1 MKQLIS
7 ILLFLLLSKFQLFS
21 QIKISGYLLDA
32 KKLPIPGGSVSIK
45 NSYDGATSNN
55 KGYFEFST
63 EDKGDQIIVANFIGF
78 DPIEKTVKIGTEN
91 IVLEFMLKEKLN
103 ELKAVTISA
112 GSIEAGDSKR
122 TTVLKPLDIY
132 TTAGSSGDVVGG
144 LKTLPGAQQVGE
156 SEGLFIR
163 GGAGYETKQ
172 FIDGMLVYNPF
183 YSSTP
188 DVATR
193 GRFQPA
199 LFKGTT
205 FSSGGYS
212 AQYGQALSSVITL
225 ESIDIPDRST
235 LGFSVSPIGVSV
247 DGNKLIKPEKLW
259 VGGFFS
265 YSNLAPYFNI
275 IKQKFAPTKAPE
287 SYTGGAIFRFRPTPK
302 TLVKYYGTLSTNV
315 VGFERQNVD
324 SANYKDEFSVNN
336 VNTYHILTF
345 KSLLNSKW
353 ALNGGVNFNYNED
366 KINNNSKATRSN
378 NITSTNVSG
387 QARLVASRRINTLS
401 VWRIG
406 TEIINGNDNF
416 AIDTFSYAKPAARQF
431 DKKIADNFVAAFSEN
446 EIYLSNNIVFRLG
459 LRSEYSSFI
468 NKVNLAPRA
477 SLGIKVSEDGSLS
490 FAYGEFFQKA
500 ERDQLFR
507 NEKLDYTRST
517 HFVGTYQLLK
527 EKRTFRIESF
537 YKVYHNLVTQIPL
550 AQAPFIQ
557 YENKGKGYAT
567 GAELFFRDKQTFK
580 GFDYWVS
587 YSFLDT
593 KRQFLNYTSVM
604 QPTFATPHTF
614 VLRTNKFFAKA
625 KTSVSATYSYSS
637 GRPFYN
643 LQPNFVSN
651 NYELKEKGITQDLH
665 TVNFSAAYL
674 IQYKKMF
681 GVIVFAV
688 NNVLGNKQI
697 YGYNFNAKGDKF
709 EITNQAPRFFF
720 VSGFFS
726 FGIDRRQEAIDGN

>member
-1 MKQLIS
+1 MKFNFTIFLFCIS
-7 ILLFLLLSKFQLFS
+7 LSVFS
-21 QIKISGYLLDA
+21 QIKISGYLIDA
-32 KKLPIPGGSVSIK
+32 KKLPIPGGSVAIK
-45 NSYDGATSNN
+45 NAYDGATSNE
-55 KGYFEFST
+55 KGYFEFTT
-63 EDKGDQIIVANFIGF
+63 EEKGEQTIVANFIGF
-78 DPIEKTVKIGTEN
+78 DPIEKKVTIGSEP
-91 IVLEFMLKEKLN
+91 IVLEFSLKEKLN

-132 TTAGSSGDVVGG
+132 TTAGASGDVVGG

-199 LFKGTT
+199 LFKGTA

-235 LGFSVSPIGVSV
+235 LGFSLSPIGMSI
-247 DGNKLIKPEKLW
+247 DGNKLLKPNKSW
-259 VGGFFS
+259 IGGFFS
-265 YSNLAPYFNI
+265 YSNLGPYFKLI
-275 IKQKFAPTKAPE
+275 PQKFNPTIAPE
-287 SYTGGAIFRFRPTPK
+287 AYSAGTIFRVRPNPK
-302 TLVKYYGTLSTNV
+302 TLIKYYGTVSTNK
-315 VGFERQNVD
+315 VGFDRPNVD
-324 SANYKDEFSVNN
+324 SINYKDAFKINN
-336 VNTYHILTF
+336 INTYHILTF
-345 KSLLNSKW
+345 KSLLNEKW
-353 ALNGGVNFNYNED
+353 VLSGGTNFNYNED
-366 KINNNSKATRSN
+366 KINNTSVISRSN
-378 NITSTNVSG
+378 TILSTNISS
-387 QARLVASRRINTLS
+387 QARLVASRKINTLS

-406 TEIINGNDNF
+406 AEYIYSNDGIS
-416 AIDTFSYAKPAARQF
+416 IDTFRLTTPVAKQL
-431 DKKIADNFVAAFSEN
+431 DNTIKDNFTAAFSEN

-459 LRSEYSSFI
+459 LRGEYSSI
-468 NKVNLAPRA
+468 IKKVNVAPRA
-477 SLGIKVSEDGSLS
+477 SLGIKISENGSLS

-507 NEKLDYTRST
+507 DKTLDYTRAT
-517 HFVGTYQLLK
+517 HLVGTYQLLQD
-527 EKRTFRIESF
+527 KRTFRIESF
-537 YKVYHNLVTQIPL
+537 YKVYHNLITQTPTFEY
-550 AQAPFIQ
+550 A
-557 YENKGKGYAT
+557 NKGKGYAT
-567 GAELFFRDKQTFK
+567 GAELFFRDEQTFK
-580 GFDYWVS
+580 GFDYWIS

-593 KRQFLNYTSVM
+593 KRQYLNYPSTL
-604 QPTFATPHTF
+604 QPTFSAPHTF
-614 VLRTNKFFAKA
+614 VLRTNKFFTKA
-625 KTSVSATYSYSS
+625 KTSVSATYTYSA
-637 GRPFYN
+637 GRPYYN
-643 LQPNFVSN
+643 LQENFATNS
-651 NYELKEKGITQDLH
+651 YDLKEKGVTQDLH

-674 IQYKKMF
+674 IQYKKLF

-688 NNVLGNKQI
+688 NNVLGNKQL
-697 YGYNFNAKGDKF
+697 YGYNFNKKGDKF

-726 FGIDRRQEAIDGN
+726 LGIDRRQEAIDGN

>member
-1 MKQLIS
+1 M
-7 ILLFLLLSKFQLFS
+7 
-21 QIKISGYLLDA
+21 
-32 KKLPIPGGSVSIK
+32 
-45 NSYDGATSNN
+45 
-55 KGYFEFST
+55 
-63 EDKGDQIIVANFIGF
+63 
-78 DPIEKTVKIGTEN
+78 
-91 IVLEFMLKEKLN
+91 
-103 ELKAVTISA
+103 
-112 GSIEAGDSKR
+112 
-122 TTVLKPLDIY
+122 
-132 TTAGSSGDVVGG
+132 
-144 LKTLPGAQQVGE
+144 
-156 SEGLFIR
+156 
-163 GGAGYETKQ
+163 
-172 FIDGMLVYNPF
+172 
-183 YSSTP
+183 
-188 DVATR
+188 
-193 GRFQPA
+193 
-199 LFKGTT
+199 
-205 FSSGGYS
+205 
-212 AQYGQALSSVITL
+212 
-225 ESIDIPDRST
+225 
-235 LGFSVSPIGVSV
+235 
-247 DGNKLIKPEKLW
+247 
-259 VGGFFS
+259 
-265 YSNLAPYFNI
+265 
-275 IKQKFAPTKAPE
+275 
-287 SYTGGAIFRFRPTPK
+287 
-302 TLVKYYGTLSTNV
+302 
-315 VGFERQNVD
+315 
-324 SANYKDEFSVNN
+324 
-336 VNTYHILTF
+336 
-345 KSLLNSKW
+345 
-353 ALNGGVNFNYNED
+353 NGGVNFNYNED
-366 KINNNSKATRSN
+366 KINNKSKATRN
-378 NITSTNVSG
+378 NSITSANVSG

-406 TEIINGNDNF
+406 AEIINGNDNF

-468 NKVNLAPRA
+468 NQVNLAPRA

-507 NEKLDYTRST
+507 NDKLNFTRST

-537 YKVYHNLVTQIPL
+537 YKVYHDLITQTPK
-550 AQAPFIQ
+550 FE
-557 YENKGKGYAT
+557 YSNNGKGYAA

-580 GFDYWVS
+580 GFDYWIS

-593 KRQFLNYTSVM
+593 KRQYLNYPTVM
-604 QPTFATPHTF
+604 PPTFATPHTF

-625 KTSVSATYSYSS
+625 KTSVSATYSYST

-643 LQPNFVSN
+643 LQPNYVNN

>member
-1 MKQLIS
+1 MKILFTLSILLIS
-7 ILLFLLLSKFQLFS
+7 ISLFGQV
-21 QIKISGYLLDA
+21 KISGYLLDN
-32 KKLPIPGGSVSIK
+32 KKSPIPNGSISIK
-45 NSYDGATSNN
+45 NSYDGATSND
-55 KGYFEFST
+55 KGYFEFNT
-63 EDKGDQIIVANFIGF
+63 EDKGEQIIVANIIGF
-78 DPIEKTVKIGTEN
+78 EPIEKKVVIGMEP

-122 TTVLKPLDIY
+122 TNVLKPLDIY

-144 LKTLPGAQQVGE
+144 LRTLPGAQQVGE

-199 LFKGTT
+199 LFKGTA

-275 IKQKFAPTKAPE
+275 IKQKFSPTKAPE
-287 SYTGGAIFRFRPTPK
+287 NYTGGVIFRVRPNPK
-302 TLVKYYGTLSTNV
+302 TLIKYYGTLSTNV
-315 VGFERQNVD
+315 VGFQRQNVD
-324 SANYKDEFSVNN
+324 SANYKDEFRVNN
-336 VNTYHILTF
+336 LNTYHILTF

-353 ALNGGVNFNYNED
+353 AMNGGVNFNYNED
-366 KINNNSKATRSN
+366 KINNNSKATRNN
-378 NITSTNVSG
+378 NITSTNLSG
-387 QARLVASRRINTLS
+387 QARIVASRRINILS

-431 DKKIADNFVAAFSEN
+431 EKKIADNFVAAFSEN

-468 NKVNLAPRA
+468 KQMNFAPRA
-477 SLGIKVSEDGSLS
+477 SLGIKVSEDGSVS

-537 YKVYHNLVTQIPL
+537 YKVYHNLVRQTPI
-550 AQAPFIQ
+550 FT
-557 YENKGKGYAT
+557 YDNKGSGYAT

-593 KRQFLNYTSVM
+593 KRQFLNYPTVM
-604 QPTFATPHTF
+604 PPTFATPHTF

-625 KTSVSATYSYSS
+625 KTSVSATYSYST

-643 LQPNFVSN
+643 LQPNYVSN
-651 NYELKEKGITQDLH
+651 NYDLKEKGITQDLH